1 MKYLLTINK
10 NHSVKD
16 FTNHAEAMKYV
27 RSLDKKGW
35 ASLLDTFLIADIKKG
50 ITLINPKLVEN
61 L

>member
-10 NHSVKD
+10 AHEIKD
-16 FTNHAEAMKYV
+16 FANHFEAMKYV
-27 RSLDKKGW
+27 RTLDKKGW

-50 ITLINPKLVEN
+50 ITLIDPELVEN